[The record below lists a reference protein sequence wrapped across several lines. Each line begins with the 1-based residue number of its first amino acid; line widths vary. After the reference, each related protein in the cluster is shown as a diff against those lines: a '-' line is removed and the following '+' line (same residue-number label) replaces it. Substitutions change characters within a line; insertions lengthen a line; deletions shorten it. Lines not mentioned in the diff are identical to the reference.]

1 MMATATATQS
11 LAQITHGLPEAVSL
25 GEGRSFPLKAMGPE
39 DREQLQ
45 GFAES
50 LSGDDMLAL
59 HSDITNAAVVDRW
72 MTDIQMGRTLTI
84 LAQDGMV
91 LAGLGSLYL
100 SATSWSRHIGEI
112 QVIVNPSHRGV
123 HLGQR
128 LSEAVL
134 AVADQLGLSR
144 VVAQIPNDHPAVQGA
159 FARLGFEPITLLPG
173 FALGP
178 DGAER
183 DLLLMSHT
191 LPLAGGPADAEWLRL
206 PWGRG

>member
-1 MMATATATQS
+1 MMTTATRS
-11 LAQITHGLPEAVSL
+11 LAQISHDLPEAVSL

-39 DREQLQ
+39 DRDQLQ

-50 LSGDDMLAL
+50 LSDDDMLAL

-112 QVIVNPSHRGV
+112 QVIVNSSHRGMR
-123 HLGQR
+123 LGQR
-128 LSEAVL
+128 LSEAIL
-134 AVADQLGLSR
+134 AVADQMGLAR
-144 VVAQIPNDHPAVQGA
+144 VVAQIPNDHPAVHGA
-159 FARLGFEPITLLPG
+159 FERLGFEPITLLPG
-173 FALGP
+173 FALGR

-183 DLLLMSHT
+183 DLLLMSHR
-191 LPLAGGPADAEWLRL
+191 LPLSGGSVDDGWLRL
-206 PWGRG
+206 PWGR

>member
-1 MMATATATQS
+1 MTAAQS
-11 LAQITHGLPEAVSL
+11 LAQIWADLPEAVSL
-25 GEGRSFPLKAMGPE
+25 ADGRTFALKAMGPE

-50 LSGDDMLAL
+50 LSADDMLAL
-59 HSDITNAAVVDRW
+59 HSDITQAAVVDRW
-72 MTDIQMGRTLTI
+72 LTDIQMGRTLTI
-84 LAQDGMV
+84 LAQDGLV

-100 SATSWSRHIGEI
+100 GATSWSRHIGEI
-112 QVIVNPSHRGV
+112 QVIVDPTHRGV

-134 AVADQLGLSR
+134 AVADQMGLAR
-144 VVAQIPNDHPAVQGA
+144 VVAQIPNDHPAVHGA
-159 FARLGFEPITLLPG
+159 FQRLGFESIALLPG

-178 DGAER
+178 GGEER
-183 DLLLMSHT
+183 DLLLMSHE
-191 LPLAGGPADAEWLRL
+191 LPLARGSGGDGWLQL